1 MSQFNGLF
9 VLSSLFKPLADK
21 PVLVIQL
28 DALAAARINND
39 MVIAIQGI
47 DMEEQQSLT
56 QQKCTWSD

>member
-39 MVIAIQGI
+39 IAVAIQGV
-47 DMEEQQSLT
+47 DAEERQSLPL
-56 QQKCTWSD
+56 KRCTWSD